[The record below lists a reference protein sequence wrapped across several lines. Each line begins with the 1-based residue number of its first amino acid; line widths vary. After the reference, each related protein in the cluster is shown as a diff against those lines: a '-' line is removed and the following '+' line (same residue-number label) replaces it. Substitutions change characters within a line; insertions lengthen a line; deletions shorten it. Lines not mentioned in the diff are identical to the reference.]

1 MNDDVT
7 IQGPPV
13 LQPAHLRPESAYRVA
28 HDLLVERSPREALEV
43 LERALSLEPANTGL
57 RALRAWAHLMRAQL
71 QKAEAELRGLVEE
84 TPDDVW
90 ARFALGRALV
100 RQSRLQDALP
110 HLRMAAVM
118 SGDPEHEV
126 EVLRVE
132 RMLAESGAL
141 AWDQLT

>member
-1 MNDDVT
+1 MSL
-7 IQGPPV
+7 QGPPV
-13 LQPAHLRPESAYRVA
+13 LPPAHLRPESAYRVA
-28 HDLLVERSPREALEV
+28 HDLLVERAPREALGV
-43 LERALSLEPANTGL
+43 LERALALEPANTGL
-57 RALRAWAHLMRAQL
+57 RALRAWALLMRAQL
-71 QKAEAELRGLVEE
+71 QKAETELRSLVEE

-100 RQSRLQDALP
+100 RQSRLKDALP

-132 RMLAESGAL
+132 RMLAESGRL
-141 AWDQLT
+141 SWDQLT

>member
-1 MNDDVT
+1 M
-7 IQGPPV
+7 

-28 HDLLVERSPREALEV
+28 YDLLVERSPREALEV
-43 LERALSLEPANTGL
+43 LDRALALEPTNTGL
-57 RALRAWAHLMRAQL
+57 RALRAWTYLMRAQL
-71 QKAEAELRGLVEE
+71 QKAETELTALVEE

-100 RQSRLQDALP
+100 RQSRLSDALP
-110 HLRMAAVM
+110 HLRLAAVM

-132 RMLAESGAL
+132 RLLAESGQL
-141 AWDQLT
+141 PWDELG

>member
-28 HDLLVERSPREALEV
+28 HDLLVERAPREALEV
-43 LERALSLEPANTGL
+43 LERALALEPANTGL
-57 RALRAWAHLMRAQL
+57 RALRAWAYLMRAQL
-71 QKAEAELRGLVEE
+71 QKAEAELRALVEE

-100 RQSRLQDALP
+100 RQSRLPDALP

-132 RMLAESGAL
+132 RMLAEAGQLS
-141 AWDQLT
+141 WDQLT

>member
-1 MNDDVT
+1 MFDDVT

-28 HDLLVERSPREALEV
+28 HDLLVERAPREALEV
-43 LERALSLEPANTGL
+43 LERALELEPANTGL

-71 QKAEAELRGLVEE
+71 QKAETELRSLVEE

-100 RQSRLQDALP
+100 RQSRLPDALP

-132 RMLAESGAL
+132 RMLAEAGHLS
-141 AWDQLT
+141 WDQLT